1 MSSVKTKRKM
11 FFVLSRTWDKEKN
24 SEAPLRNQNSD
35 FRIPRSDTQP
45 LSHRDSTMSEVYY
58 EVHITRIVHTSRISN
73 VDSVMFLNRIR
84 EMVSFQLGN
93 EIEKYVF
100 RLVASFFDQ
109 VTY

>member
-1 MSSVKTKRKM
+1 M

-35 FRIPRSDTQP
+35 LRIPRSDTQP

-73 VDSVMFLNRIR
+73 VGSVMFLNRIR
-84 EMVSFQLGN
+84 MVSFQLGK

-109 VTY
+109 ATY

>member
-1 MSSVKTKRKM
+1 M
-11 FFVLSRTWDKEKN
+11 FFVLSRTWDKEKH

-35 FRIPRSDTQP
+35 LRIPRSDTQP
-45 LSHRDSTMSEVYY
+45 LSHRDSMMSEVYY

-84 EMVSFQLGN
+84 EMVSFQLGK
-93 EIEKYVF
+93 EIEKDVF

-109 VTY
+109 ATY